1 MTGRI
6 SCVTARSREET
17 ISGLASL
24 KFRDLCLCLLSTRTK
39 DMYHHGQTQLV
50 YFPSDSHPED
60 LTAGISVLKI

>member
-24 KFRDLCLCLLSTRTK
+24 KFRDLCLLSTRTK

>member
-6 SCVTARSREET
+6 SCVTAGSREET

-39 DMYHHGQTQLV
+39 DMYHHGHTQLV